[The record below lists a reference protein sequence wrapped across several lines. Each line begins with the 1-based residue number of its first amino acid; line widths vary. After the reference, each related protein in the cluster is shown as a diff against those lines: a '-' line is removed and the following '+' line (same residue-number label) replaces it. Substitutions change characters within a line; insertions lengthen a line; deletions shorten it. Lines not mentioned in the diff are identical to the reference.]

1 MESTRGKLLVAA
13 PSLVDPNFRQTVLL
27 MLEHGSEG
35 ALGVVLNR
43 PSELPVKGA
52 IDEWAPAVSE
62 PRVVFVGGPVSQSSV
77 IALAS
82 VALDDVDDHW
92 SQVVGRIGTIDLE
105 KNPDDIGGLDEVRI
119 FAGYAAWA
127 PGQLEAE
134 LAENAWFVL
143 DHAGADPFV
152 EDPDELWWEVF
163 ARQDGE
169 LNRLRL
175 YPRNPT
181 DN

>member
-13 PSLVDPNFRQTVLL
+13 PSLADPNFRQTVLL

-35 ALGVVLNR
+35 GLGVVLNR

-52 IDEWAPAVSE
+52 IDEWAPVVSE
-62 PRVVFVGGPVSQSSV
+62 PSVVFVGGPVSQSSV

-82 VALDDVDDHW
+82 VALDDADDNW

-105 KNPDDIGGLDEVRI
+105 MNPDDIGGLDEVRI

-134 LAENAWFVL
+134 LAEDAWFVL
-143 DHAGADPFV
+143 EHDGADPFV

-163 ARQDGE
+163 ARQEGE

-175 YPRNPT
+175 YPRNPA

>member
-1 MESTRGKLLVAA
+1 MESSRGKLLVAA

-27 MLEHGSEG
+27 MLEHGAEG

-52 IDEWAPAVSE
+52 IDEWFAAVSE

-82 VALDDVDDHW
+82 VALDDADDHW
-92 SQVVGRIGTIDLE
+92 AQVVGRIGTIDLE
-105 KNPDDIGGLDEVRI
+105 KNPSDIGGLDQVRI

-127 PGQLEAE
+127 PGQLEGE
-134 LAENAWFVL
+134 LDENAWFVL
-143 DHAGADPFV
+143 DHDGADPFA
-152 EDPDELWWEVF
+152 EAPEELWWEVF
-163 ARQDGE
+163 GRQDGE